1 MLRYLTKS
9 RFKMAVECP
18 TKLFYTG
25 KDKVYRNIKSE
36 DSFMQALADGGFQ
49 VGKLAQLLWPGGY
62 EVIPKNHEEAEAE
75 TQKYLSQPGQV
86 ILFEPAIRYKN
97 LFIRIDVLVKRDSS
111 MELIEVKAKSYD
123 SNNPEIIGARG
134 GILKG
139 MLPYIQDVAFQKYV
153 LSKAYP
159 DKVITSFLMMPD
171 KAVQATIDGLNQLF
185 KVRRAEKTIEVEVS
199 PKAYEIVEQAGE
211 LLAKVN
217 VDEYVDMI
225 MSTPIK
231 YPGGEEL
238 MPSIVDFW
246 AQQYEQDIK
255 ITPHL
260 TSSCK
265 GCEFRAFIGDGL
277 KSGYHECLRDITKL
291 TDAQIDAGT
300 IFDIS
305 GLRDKDKYLEQGLYT
320 FQRMQPH
327 INLKDDKEGLTLSQ
341 RQYMQCAGIP
351 PEGNKGGFYL
361 DTAFLQGQVNSW
373 KYPLHMID
381 FETSTIALPF
391 FKGMRPYETVAF
403 QFSHH
408 IIREEGSV
416 EHIGEFIQ
424 AEPGKFPNFEF
435 VRELKKQLQNDNGT
449 IFRWATHENT
459 VLNAISIQMD
469 KDGVNLPDRD
479 ELQGFIRS
487 ITKGGNRAMVDLNDL
502 AKAAYFHPMTHGRT
516 SIKKVLPAVLSTS
529 PYLKNKYSKPVY
541 GTSVLPSKHFKDKA
555 WWIEENGEVVDPYE
569 SLKSLA
575 TEMLGDEAL
584 DALAREDIEIAE
596 GGAASMAYG
605 RLQFEDL
612 TKQDRKKIESAL
624 LRYCELD
631 TLAMV
636 MIVEAWRDWCFN

>member
-1 MLRYLTKS
+1 
-9 RFKMAVECP
+9 
-18 TKLFYTG
+18 
-25 KDKVYRNIKSE
+25 
-36 DSFMQALADGGFQ
+36 MQALADGGFQ
-49 VGKLAQLLWPGGY
+49 VGKLAQLLWPDG
-62 EVIPKNHEEAEAE
+62 HEITSKKHYEAELE
-75 TQKYLSQPGQV
+75 TQRYLSKAGEV
-86 ILFEPAIRYKN
+86 VLFEPAIRYNN
-97 LFIRIDVLVKRDSS
+97 LFIRVDILIKRESS

-123 SNNPEIIGARG
+123 SNNPEILGARG

-153 LSKAYP
+153 LSKSYP
-159 DKVITSFLMMPD
+159 GKVITSYLMMPD

-185 KVRRAEKTIEVEVS
+185 KVRRIKKTTEVDVA
-199 PKAYEIVEQAGE
+199 PKAYDVIEQAGE

-225 MSTPIK
+225 MSKPIE
-231 YPGGEEL
+231 YPGGEEFL
-238 MPSIVDFW
+238 PAIADIWS
-246 AQQYEQDIK
+246 QEYGQDVK

-260 TSSCK
+260 SNSCK
-265 GCEFRAFIGDGL
+265 SCEFRGFEEDVL
-277 KSGYHECLRDITKL
+277 KSGYHECLREVTKL

-305 GLRDKDKYLEQGLYT
+305 GLRDKDKYLDQGLYT
-320 FQRMQPH
+320 FQHMQPH
-327 INLKDDKEGLTLSQ
+327 INVKDDKEGLSLSQ
-341 RQYMQCAGIP
+341 RQYLQCAGIP
-351 PEGNKGGFYL
+351 LEKDRGGFYL
-361 DTAFLQGQVNSW
+361 DTELIQGEMSSW

-408 IIREEGSV
+408 IIRENGYV

-424 AEPGKFPNFEF
+424 VEPGRFPNFEF
-435 VRELKKQLQNDNGT
+435 VRELKNQLENDDGT

-459 VLNAISIQMD
+459 VLNAIFTQID
-469 KDGVNLPDRD
+469 KEGVSLTDKD
-479 ELQGFIRS
+479 ELQAFIQS

-502 AKAAYFHPMTHGRT
+502 AKATYYHPMTRGRT

-529 PYLKNKYSKPVY
+529 PYLKKKYSQPIY
-541 GTSVLPSKHFKDKA
+541 GTSALPSRHFKERA
-555 WWIEENGEVVDPYE
+555 WWVEEGGKVVDPYE

-575 TEMLGDEAL
+575 TEMLGDESL
-584 DALAREDIEIAE
+584 DALAREDFEIAE
-596 GGAASMAYG
+596 GGAASMAYS

-612 TKQDRKKIESAL
+612 TEQDRKKIEEAL

-636 MIVEAWRDWCFN
+636 MIVEAWREWSL